1 VFKYETPNFYKE
13 KGMTE
18 ELNMIMNK
26 IYSPEVVERKIEEIA
41 VAKQGETLSYK
52 DALFGEQNRRATMV
66 GIVLAITQQT
76 SGINGIL

>member
-26 IYSPEVVERKIEEIA
+26 IYSPEVVDRKIEEIA
-41 VAKQGETLSYK
+41 VAK
-52 DALFGEQNRRATMV
+52 
-66 GIVLAITQQT
+66 
-76 SGINGIL
+76 